1 MGSGDPMGKGGRY
14 TQAPLLLPQNAW
26 LRSAVRKG
34 QGLRIG
40 PPTTPA
46 PKTQPA
52 SLQWSKSQ
60 EPPAPRNSASWKA
73 TITHADQAAQHSVK
87 IQSLGVCREAQK
99 RRENTTVKHSDSFP
113 QSRLATSSPPLQ
125 RGAASSRRENGAEG

>member
-1 MGSGDPMGKGGRY
+1 MGSGDPMGKAGEVHSGPSPSSPECLAGISC
-14 TQAPLLLPQNAW
+14 QE
-26 LRSAVRKG
+26 RSRAKNWST
-34 QGLRIG
+34 
-40 PPTTPA
+40 PTPA
-46 PKTQPA
+46 PKTQPV
-52 SLQWSKSQ
+52 LLRWSRSQ

-87 IQSLGVCREAQK
+87 IQSLGVCGEAQK